1 MSTRTHTRDGIS
13 TEDGGVTA
21 WRYEQ
26 LRAHG
31 FGTALA
37 MRIACDCRYDLHA
50 LIGLVER
57 GCRPELAAE
66 ILAPLDERTRPC

>member
-1 MSTRTHTRDGIS
+1 MSTRTHSRDGVS
-13 TEDGGVTA
+13 TEGGEVTA

-31 FGTALA
+31 FDEALA
-37 MRIACDCRYDLHA
+37 LRIASDCGYDLHA

-57 GCRPELAAE
+57 GCRPALAAE